1 MRVPRIRPL
10 GHRRHALLPDLG
22 RGLDGLL
29 EGVVKRDRVGERPR
43 VSPGEAHVAQV
54 VDGHSRADDDDA
66 LVAQRGDG
74 LTQPV
79 VRVRVLVLEQAD
91 LDERAVERVRL
102 GVEGD
107 VET

>member
-1 MRVPRIRPL
+1 
-10 GHRRHALLPDLG
+10 
-22 RGLDGLL
+22 
-29 EGVVKRDRVGERPR
+29 
-43 VSPGEAHVAQV
+43 